1 MPHSQE
7 DSPETEQTPWRVG
20 QEEGAVLTLVG
31 MDYLQ
36 E

>member
-7 DSPETEQTPWRVG
+7 DDPETEQIPRRVG